1 MKIKVCGVND
11 LEQLKELNEL
21 EIDYTGMIFYPASQR
36 SVLNNL
42 KAEDVKNLSLSGQKV
57 GVFVNDPVE
66 EVLRQVSEYG
76 LDLVQ
81 LHGDETPVFCNQV
94 SDHVQLIKAFRVG
107 QTQTEIDR
115 MVKEFEEVC
124 DYYLFDKGSMGI
136 YGGTGQ
142 KFDWQL
148 LKDSEINKPFFLSG
162 GIEYEDLD
170 ALKNFHHPFLYGIDI
185 NSRFELSPGIKDMQK
200 VTKFVQA
207 IHAFQNT
214 MKL

>member
-94 SDHVQLIKAFRVG
+94 SDHVKLIKAFRVG

-170 ALKNFHHPFLYGIDI
+170 ALENFHHPFLYGIDI